1 MSLAKERRIKT
12 KQTKEEAGVEDEV
25 WKRMRRKSIE
35 RTEGN
40 GARPVVYS
48 TEVTQIDVTRL
59 FLDMKPDPRG
69 QKQTSKPLGYRGTSK
84 VRCAPDFNWGE
95 GVIITPK

>member
-40 GARPVVYS
+40 GARRVVYS
-48 TEVTQIDVTRL
+48 TEVTQIDVT
-59 FLDMKPDPRG
+59 
-69 QKQTSKPLGYRGTSK
+69 
-84 VRCAPDFNWGE
+84 
-95 GVIITPK
+95 